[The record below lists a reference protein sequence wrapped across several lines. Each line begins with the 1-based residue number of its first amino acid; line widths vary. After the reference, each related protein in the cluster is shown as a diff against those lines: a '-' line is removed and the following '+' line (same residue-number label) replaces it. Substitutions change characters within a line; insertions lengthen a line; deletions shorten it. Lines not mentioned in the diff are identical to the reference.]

1 MKRFPPK
8 EKQREKGRYVR
19 KYEQPLSKKI
29 YSLRLP
35 LEVSE
40 KVEELGE
47 QKGEWLRQ
55 VIVEASEN
63 L

>member
-8 EKQREKGRYVR
+8 EKQREKGRYIQ
-19 KYEQPLSKKI
+19 KYEKPLSKKV

-35 LEVSE
+35 LEVSDKLE
-40 KVEELGE
+40 KLGD

-55 VIVEASEN
+55 VIIEASEN